1 MKIKL
6 IKLLVLFLILCFNI
20 NSFAFD
26 PHRKIKVSVTSS
38 HIYSL
43 LKEIC
48 ADKLE
53 LTLIVSPVVCPN
65 SNDIDAAMLKKIAT
79 SNIIMY
85 HYWQPWAKSLKTRTS
100 NLSAVYKELKTE
112 GNLMIPYINVRAAEE
127 ITEMF
132 GYLDPSN
139 KAFYEQNLVKYIFRI
154 RHLEEQIS
162 KRARLKYNGKKIVCN
177 NQVADFM
184 QWLGC
189 DVVAEY
195 GKAETVSS
203 AQMLRISK
211 KIKDNKVKVV
221 IDNLQSGTDIGK
233 TLAKDLKTEQVVIS
247 NFPLNYSYIETLKEN
262 VLKLDKVLQ

>member
-1 MKIKL
+1 MKTKIIKL
-6 IKLLVLFLILCFNI
+6 FVLFVILCFNA
-20 NSFAFD
+20 NSFAVD
-26 PHRKIKVSVTSS
+26 SYRKIKVSVTSS

-48 ADKLE
+48 GDKLE
-53 LTLIVSPVVCPN
+53 LTLIVSPVICPN
-65 SNDIDAAMLKKIAT
+65 TNDIDAAMLKKVST
-79 SNIIMY
+79 CNIVIY
-85 HYWQPWAKSLKTRTS
+85 HYWQPWAKSLKNRVA

-132 GYLDPSN
+132 GYLDPPN
-139 KAFYEQNLVKYIFRI
+139 KNFYEQNLVKYIFRI

-177 NQVADFM
+177 NKVADFM

-195 GKAETVSS
+195 GKPEDVSS

-211 KIKDNKVKVV
+211 KIKDNKVKFI

-233 TLAKDLKTEQVVIS
+233 TLSKDLKKEQVVIS
-247 NFPLNYSYIETLKEN
+247 NFPLNYSYIETLKDN

>member
-1 MKIKL
+1 
-6 IKLLVLFLILCFNI
+6 
-20 NSFAFD
+20 
-26 PHRKIKVSVTSS
+26 
-38 HIYSL
+38 
-43 LKEIC
+43 
-48 ADKLE
+48 
-53 LTLIVSPVVCPN
+53 
-65 SNDIDAAMLKKIAT
+65 
-79 SNIIMY
+79 
-85 HYWQPWAKSLKTRTS
+85 
-100 NLSAVYKELKTE
+100 
-112 GNLMIPYINVRAAEE
+112 
-127 ITEMF
+127 
-132 GYLDPSN
+132 LDPSN